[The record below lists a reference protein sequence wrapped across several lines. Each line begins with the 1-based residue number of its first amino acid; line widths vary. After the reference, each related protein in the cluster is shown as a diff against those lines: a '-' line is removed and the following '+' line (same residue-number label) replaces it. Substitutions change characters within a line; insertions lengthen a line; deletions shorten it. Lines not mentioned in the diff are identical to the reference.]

1 MLNNNADDDD
11 DDDDNDNQHNDDAAV
26 CICVCVGVLKAI
38 KLYLYNTKRT
48 HWAQQL
54 RTMHLQSVY
63 KYLQPPYPAPLLC
76 PGLAL
81 PALLFFLLLLLS
93 VLRQCT

>member
-26 CICVCVGVLKAI
+26 CVGVLKAI

-48 HWAQQL
+48 H
-54 RTMHLQSVY
+54 
-63 KYLQPPYPAPLLC
+63 
-76 PGLAL
+76 
-81 PALLFFLLLLLS
+81 
-93 VLRQCT
+93 